1 MEKTNPPAMKFRK
14 LALKFWQNRG
24 ISGQARVLQSSWG
37 VMVKGNHQGG
47 NTMRLNPLNSFLAAL
62 LAAAVLTGCGSTGVG
77 DVLGGGRGSDNGTY
91 DRAGSVQGTVAS
103 VNTRDRYV
111 VVDVE
116 DSRYNLRNGNGDQ
129 MTLYYDDRTDVE
141 YQGKNYQPAD
151 LERGDRIRAEVDESG
166 SRMLAQQIEVLYDAT
181 SGSSSGTLGTYDSRD
196 DNYRNTSNLRG
207 TVRNVDTRDR
217 TVEIETSGSDS
228 RYSTDRSNL
237 VVVHYNSQT
246 TVEFQGER
254 YTPENLERGDEVE
267 VDVRDSAGQLLAEQ
281 IVVVRDVQGGR

>member
-1 MEKTNPPAMKFRK
+1 
-14 LALKFWQNRG
+14 
-24 ISGQARVLQSSWG
+24 
-37 VMVKGNHQGG
+37 
-47 NTMRLNPLNSFLAAL
+47 MRLNPSTSFLAAL
-62 LAAAVLTGCGSTGVG
+62 LMAAVLTGCGSTGVG
-77 DVLGGGRGSDNGTY
+77 DVLGGGRGSDNSTY
-91 DRAGSVQGTVAS
+91 NRAGSVQGTVAS

-116 DSRYNLRNGNGDQ
+116 DSRYNLRNGNENNQ

-141 YQGKNYQPAD
+141 YKGQNYHPED

-166 SRMLAQQIEVLYDAT
+166 TRMMAQQIEVLYDAT
-181 SGSSSGTLGTYDSRD
+181 SGSSTGTLGGYDSRND
-196 DNYRNTSNLRG
+196 DSRNGDYRNASNVRG
-207 TVRNVDTRDR
+207 TVRYVDTNAR

-228 RYSTDRSNL
+228 RYSTGRSNL

-246 TVEFQGER
+246 VVEFQGQR

-281 IVVVRDVQGGR
+281 ITVVRDVQGGR

>member
-1 MEKTNPPAMKFRK
+1 MK
-14 LALKFWQNRG
+14 L
-24 ISGQARVLQSSWG
+24 
-37 VMVKGNHQGG
+37 
-47 NTMRLNPLNSFLAAL
+47 TPLNSFLAAL

-77 DVLGGGRGSDNGTY
+77 DVLGGGRGSDNSTY
-91 DRAGSVQGTVAS
+91 NRSGSVQGTVAS

-116 DSRYNLRNGNGDQ
+116 DSRYNLRNGNGNQ

-141 YQGKNYQPAD
+141 YQGKNYQPED
-151 LERGDRIRAEVDESG
+151 LERGDRIRVEVDESG

-196 DNYRNTSNLRG
+196 DSRNGDYGDYRNASNVRG

-217 TVEIETSGSDS
+217 TVEIETYGSDS
-228 RYSTDRSNL
+228 RYSTGRSNL

-267 VDVRDSAGQLLAEQ
+267 VDVRDSAGQLLAQQ
-281 IVVVRDVQGGR
+281 ITVVRDARNGR